1 MKYEVVSKKTGNLVE
16 VTYDDRGILSVVR
29 FEGTPD
35 QVAVKWM
42 LNNIP
47 LNENDIKFFQ
57 TAMFDINVIIE
68 KVSHEEFWEIYN
80 HKIGKQA
87 SEKQWGK
94 LTMAE
99 RGKAIR
105 NVPRY
110 QSYCKQ
116 QNPPRKL
123 KDPERYLSQ
132 KTFNDQF
139 VL

>member
-1 MKYEVVSKKTGNLVE
+1 MKYEIISKKTGNVVE
-16 VTYDDRGILSVVR
+16 AQYDDRGVLIAIR
-29 FEGTPD
+29 FENTPEI
-35 QVAVKWM
+35 VAVDWIM
-42 LNNIP
+42 TNIP
-47 LNENDIKFFQ
+47 RKEEDIKFFQ
-57 TAMFDINVIIE
+57 TALFEINVIVENI
-68 KVSHEEFWEIYN
+68 SHEDFWDIYN

-87 SEKQWGK
+87 SEKQWSK

-139 VL
+139 KL